1 MALTGIVNLADRLVN
16 QSQPQTEQSSADSTP
31 TTSQGSSTSKSSAS
45 PVASVTA
52 ADEFTSSAQT
62 PAAGATAQAAG
73 LFSVATF
80 SLFTAA
86 AKFLLG
92 DSGSGSSAAPAA
104 KPASVASNVQS
115 PATITTAASSTVNP
129 SAQNTTSAPSSGN
142 SPAIATSANADN
154 ASALTTA
161 PVNSTVSNLPF
172 SAISATSA
180 TTALALIPP
189 SSVAQSASVNSELQ
203 SLNTALSAL
212 GLPQS
217 DIAVIDRI
225 AALLKDFS
233 PAAYSDLLHQFETL
247 AQSQLAPAAA
257 TFPSTTSATATTAP
271 TTGASALDVINGA
284 NTLSSAN
291 VAAITPGA
299 QPSSPQTNLNTSNPA
314 PAVANGAA
322 GAIPKES
329 RAAGATF
336 QVQDLVI
343 RFTSITETQT
353 NNASPQSSPQSTTN
367 SKTISRDS
375 SEPVSQLNGLNL
387 GVEEISVTLN
397 NSLGQRAHV
406 HVAQSGSNKNS
417 TSSSLASGT
426 FLAKSANA

>member
-31 TTSQGSSTSKSSAS
+31 TTAQGSGTLKSSAA
-45 PVASVTA
+45 PVTSVTA
-52 ADEFTSSAQT
+52 ADEFTLSAQT

-92 DSGSGSSAAPAA
+92 DSGSGSSTTAKSAPTGSDASAPA
-104 KPASVASNVQS
+104 V
-115 PATITTAASSTVNP
+115 TTATSSAVNP
-129 SAQNTTSAPSSGN
+129 SAQNATPAAGN
-142 SPAIATSANADN
+142 SSAIASPTNADN
-154 ASALTTA
+154 TLALATA

-172 SAISATSA
+172 FASSATPGS
-180 TTALALIPP
+180 TALALIPP

-247 AQSQLAPAAA
+247 AQSQLAPSA
-257 TFPSTTSATATTAP
+257 TAPPPTTSAAAAAAP
-271 TTGASALDVINGA
+271 ASGASAVDVTNA
-284 NTLSSAN
+284 TNASSAPN
-291 VAAITPGA
+291 AAAVTSGA
-299 QPSSPQTNLNTSNPA
+299 QPSTPQTNLSAANPA
-314 PAVANGAA
+314 PAAANGAA
-322 GAIPKES
+322 GAVPKGGS
-329 RAAGATF
+329 ASGATF

-353 NNASPQSSPQSTTN
+353 NNASSTQSSPQNATN
-367 SKTISRDS
+367 SKTTSRDS
-375 SEPVSQLNGLNL
+375 SALASQENVLNL

-406 HVAQSGSNKNS
+406 HVGQSAANTNS
-417 TSSSLASGT
+417 TSSLVRGIPLT
-426 FLAKSANA
+426 KSANA

>member
-16 QSQPQTEQSSADSTP
+16 QSQPQTEQSSADSTQ
-31 TTSQGSSTSKSSAS
+31 TTSQVSSSSKSSAA
-45 PVASVTA
+45 PVASATA

-104 KPASVASNVQS
+104 KSAPVASDAQS
-115 PATITTAASSTVNP
+115 PAIATAASPTVNL

-142 SPAIATSANADN
+142 SPAIASPANADN
-154 ASALTTA
+154 TPALATTPA
-161 PVNSTVSNLPF
+161 NSTPSNLPF
-172 SAISATSA
+172 SATPTTSG

-247 AQSQLAPAAA
+247 AQSQLAPAATA
-257 TFPSTTSATATTAP
+257 PPPATSATAAAAP
-271 TTGASALDVINGA
+271 ASE
-284 NTLSSAN
+284 
-291 VAAITPGA
+291 
-299 QPSSPQTNLNTSNPA
+299 PSSPQTNLSTANPA
-314 PAVANGAA
+314 PAVANGAI
-322 GAIPKES
+322 GAIPKGGS
-329 RAAGATF
+329 ASGVTF

-353 NNASPQSSPQSTTN
+353 NNASNTQSSPQNTTKA
-367 SKTISRDS
+367 KTISRDS
-375 SEPVSQLNGLNL
+375 ATSASQLNVLNL

-397 NSLGQRAHV
+397 NSLGHGAHV
-406 HVAQSGSNKNS
+406 HVGQSAANTNS
-417 TSSSLASGT
+417 TGSSFVSGFPLT
-426 FLAKSANA
+426 KSANA

>member
-31 TTSQGSSTSKSSAS
+31 TTAQGSSTSKSSAAS
-45 PVASVTA
+45 VASTTA

-104 KPASVASNVQS
+104 KS
-115 PATITTAASSTVNP
+115 PAVATAANSTIDP
-129 SAQNTTSAPSSGN
+129 SAQNATSVPSSGN
-142 SPAIATSANADN
+142 SPAIATPTNANN
-154 ASALTTA
+154 APALATA
-161 PVNSTVSNLPF
+161 SPVNSTASNLPF
-172 SAISATSA
+172 STSSATPG

-247 AQSQLAPAAA
+247 AQSQLAPAATA
-257 TFPSTTSATATTAP
+257 PPATTSATATAAP
-271 TTGASALDVINGA
+271 ASE
-284 NTLSSAN
+284 
-291 VAAITPGA
+291 
-299 QPSSPQTNLNTSNPA
+299 PSSPQTNLSTANPA
-314 PAVANGAA
+314 PAVANGAI
-322 GAIPKES
+322 GAVPKGS
-329 RAAGATF
+329 SASGATF

-353 NNASPQSSPQSTTN
+353 NNTQSSPRNATN
-367 SKTISRDS
+367 SKAISGDNS
-375 SEPVSQLNGLNL
+375 TSLAQVNVLNL
-387 GVEEISVTLN
+387 GVEEISVALN

-406 HVAQSGSNKNS
+406 HVARSGSNKNS
-417 TSSSLASGT
+417 TNSSLVSSIP
-426 FLAKSANA
+426 LAKSANA